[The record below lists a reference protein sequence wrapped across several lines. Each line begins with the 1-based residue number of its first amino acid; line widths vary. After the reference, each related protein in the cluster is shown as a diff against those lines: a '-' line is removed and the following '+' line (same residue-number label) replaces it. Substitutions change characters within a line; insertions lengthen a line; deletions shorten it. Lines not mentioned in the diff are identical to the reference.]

1 MIRHAIQSHV
11 KGHPNI
17 KNMIAIASGKGGVG
31 KSTTAVNLALGLHQ
45 QGIKAGISDADIYGP
60 SQGHLLGQ
68 HEEPEIR
75 DKRIQP
81 PINHGIP
88 SMSIAYLV
96 DPNSALIWR
105 GPMVSKAL
113 QQLLYDT
120 DWPELDVLIIDLP
133 PGTGDVQLT
142 LVQKI
147 PLTAAVIVTTPQD
160 LSLIDAKR
168 AMAMFDKVSIPTLG
182 LIENMSG
189 YICPNCGHHDAIFAE
204 HGADHLANDTAPV
217 LGHIPLHGQIRRDAD
232 QGTPTVI
239 ANTEQTLSQTYGDIA
254 TCLLKQLSQLPKD
267 YSAVFPNIKVE

>member
-11 KGHPNI
+11 KGHPKI

-31 KSTTAVNLALGLHQ
+31 KSTTAVNLALALHQ
-45 QGIKAGISDADIYGP
+45 QGIKAGILDADIYGP

-168 AMAMFDKVSIPTLG
+168 AMAMFEKVSIPTLG

-189 YICPNCGHHDAIFAE
+189 YICPKCGHHDAIFAE
-204 HGADHLANDTAPV
+204 HGADRLANDTVPV
-217 LGHIPLHGQIRRDAD
+217 LGQIPLHGQIRRDAD

-239 ANTEQTLSQTYGDIA
+239 ANTEQTLSQTYSNIA
-254 TCLLKQLSQLPKD
+254 TALLTQLGQLPKD
-267 YSAVFPNIKVE
+267 YSTIFPDIKVE